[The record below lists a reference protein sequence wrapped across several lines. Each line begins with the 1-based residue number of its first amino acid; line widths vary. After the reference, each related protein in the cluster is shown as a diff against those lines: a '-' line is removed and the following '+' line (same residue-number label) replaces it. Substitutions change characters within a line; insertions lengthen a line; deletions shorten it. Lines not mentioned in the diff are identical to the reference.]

1 MLIPRDNRYRQSLAE
16 IATPYVA
23 RAAGRQVRRMFDSY
37 MDSNDMPYKRS
48 ARGGRKVKYAKTK
61 RRGEGLGPSKIKQM
75 DRKITRLKKSED
87 ASLGTMT
94 YRSETK
100 FTVSSAV
107 NVQALTVKS
116 HSSASGLEG
125 ILANLKF
132 YDPSNP
138 ATLVTADFTSGT
150 YQKEVLFEKFTST
163 IKLRN
168 NYKND
173 CRVRVYLGTPRVD
186 TSINMDVAWSNGAT
200 DQGGVANTV
209 INTYPTDYQQVL
221 KLWNLK
227 MKVNKV
233 LKPSQSVTASH
244 SNKEFRLDPSFLD
257 SHASAYQKSMGNA
270 QWLIVVS
277 GTLGHDSAVADQ
289 VGYTASKLDA
299 TIRASTKIQYDAG
312 VNIKYNVIS
321 NTFDTF
327 TNGAVQSQK
336 PEVANQAQGI

>member
-1 MLIPRDNRYRQSLAE
+1 MLIPRGNRYRQSLVQMA
-16 IATPYVA
+16 APYVA
-23 RAAGRQVRRMFDSY
+23 REAGRQARKMFDSY
-37 MDSNDMPYKRS
+37 MESNDKPYKAS
-48 ARGGRKVKYAKTK
+48 ARGGKVSKYAKTK
-61 RRGEGLGPSKIKQM
+61 RRGEGSGQSKIKQM
-75 DRKITRLKKSED
+75 DRQITRLKKSED

-94 YRSETK
+94 YRSESK
-100 FTVSSAV
+100 FVVSSAV
-107 NVQALTVKS
+107 NVQGLTVKS
-116 HSSASGLEG
+116 HSSTAGLEG
-125 ILANLKF
+125 ILANLKY

-138 ATLVTADFTSGT
+138 ATLITADFTTGS
-150 YQKEVLFEKFTST
+150 YQKEVLFEKYTST
-163 IKLRN
+163 LKLRN

-173 CRVRVYLGTPRVD
+173 CRVRVYIGLPRVD
-186 TSINMDVAWSNGAT
+186 TSTNIDTAWSSGAT

-209 INTYPTDYQQVL
+209 INTYPTDYQIVN
-221 KLWNLK
+221 KLWKLK
-227 MKVNKV
+227 MMANKV
-233 LKPSQSVTASH
+233 LKAGQSLTVSH

-257 SHASAYQKSMGNA
+257 SHALSYQKSLGNG

-299 TIRASTKIQYDAG
+299 TIRISTKIQYDAG

-336 PEVANQAQGI
+336 PEVVNQAQGI